1 MCRCS
6 PWAQTY
12 RGGPPTDTRVERMT
26 DEDGPVGF
34 LGRVRQRKWIVWVTI
49 IGLLVLAGGA
59 SFIAIIAQTV

>member
-1 MCRCS
+1 
-6 PWAQTY
+6 
-12 RGGPPTDTRVERMT
+12 MT